1 MKQNM
6 FLIGFSILVQLAV
19 SPAFAQVG
27 KAGKQ
32 LPLVFDPLTKKYFIG
47 GNSKFQLKQSEQ
59 SNLIDRI
66 EVSVDGAEFVPYG
79 ESVQFKSEGKH
90 TLKFRAVTSINNWSA
105 VQFVEVFVDL
115 TAPTSEFKFP
125 DEKFYKDESGIYV
138 AHGAMLSLVAQD
150 NLSGVANI
158 EYSWD
163 GTNFTDYTKPL
174 KLEKLGKQTLYYKT
188 SDRVGNAE
196 AVKKTDITVDGAT
209 PASTLTLK
217 EAPKTVQMNGRTYV
231 SDSAALHIEAS
242 DDVSK
247 VKQIWVSVDNS
258 APTPYIKP
266 IYFLQEGPHALKYF
280 AVDNVGNKEPEKTIN
295 LYTVSSP
302 PQSAVTTIGKL
313 VNTGGINYATKEL
326 QIKLD
331 ARDNAVGLER
341 IEVKVDSEPDFKSY
355 VEPLR
360 FKTAGLH
367 TLSYRAVDRVG
378 NHEPTRTFLVNVH
391 ESAPET
397 TMVTAQ
403 PLIQR
408 NGVSYSPSPNVVS
421 FNVNNSVVGVDK
433 IMVSM
438 NDGPYTAYQSPM
450 TLTADQRSYKITYKS
465 VDKLGNEETP
475 KVASFNMVG
484 AIPIVDLFISNGQSA
499 EEQVRTNYL
508 EQPSGAARN
517 PSAMEPRAAPS
528 KTLPPKTGK
537 K

>member
-1 MKQNM
+1 MKKL
-6 FLIGFSILVQLAV
+6 FFVGLSVLVQLNAGL
-19 SPAFAQVG
+19 AIAQAG

-66 EVSVDGAEFVPYG
+66 EVSVDGGEFKPYG
-79 ESVQFKSEGKH
+79 ESIEFKSEGKH
-90 TLKFRAVTSINNWSA
+90 SLKFRAVTSINNWSA

-125 DEKFYKDESGIYV
+125 DDKFYKDETGVYV
-138 AHGAMLSLVAQD
+138 AHGSALSIVAQD
-150 NLSGVANI
+150 NLSGVAAI

-163 GTNFTDYTKPL
+163 GTNFTDYSKPL
-174 KLEKLGKQTLYYKT
+174 KLEKLGKQTLYYRT
-188 SDRVGNAE
+188 ADRVGNAE
-196 AVKKTDITVDGAT
+196 PMKKTDIIVDGSSPT
-209 PASTLTLK
+209 STLTLK

-231 SDSAALHIEAS
+231 SDSAALAIEAT

-247 VKQIWVSVDNS
+247 VKQIWVGIDGA

-266 IYFLQEGPHALKYF
+266 IYFLQEGPHALKYY

-295 LYTVSSP
+295 LYTVSTP
-302 PQSAVTTIGKL
+302 PQSTVATIGKL
-313 VNTGGINYATKEL
+313 VNTGGINYATREL
-326 QIKLD
+326 QVKID

-341 IEVKVDSEPDFKSY
+341 IEVKVDNDVEFKSY

-360 FKTAGLH
+360 FKTPGLH

-391 ESAPET
+391 EAAPET

-403 PLIQR
+403 PMMQR
-408 NGVSYSPSPNVVS
+408 NGVTYSPSPNVIS

-433 IMVSM
+433 ILVSL
-438 NDGPYTAYQSPM
+438 NDGPYTTYQNPI
-450 TLTADQRSYKITYKS
+450 TLTSDQRSYKVSYKS

-475 KVASFNMVG
+475 KVVSFNMVG
-484 AIPIVDLFISNGQSA
+484 AIPIVDLFISNGQNA

-508 EQPSGAARN
+508 EQPTSAART
-517 PSAMEPRAAPS
+517 PSAAPA
-528 KTLPPKTGK
+528 KAGK